1 MKSLLYTSG
10 LTSNYNNYS
19 AIELEK
25 ALQSWV
31 EPYPKPI
38 IMNHDLNTEPIG
50 RVMAAKMDKEADGS
64 PFVRLQIAITDPVA
78 AQKVLDKRYLTGSV
92 GGRAAKAVC
101 SISGDDLA
109 AESDTGK
116 PRAPKF
122 RRGQVYK
129 GKLAFIDMQDISF
142 KEYSF
147 VNQPADG
154 KSGVRATTVIGDD
167 KTKASSEGW
176 VAKSSAFVLHM
187 NEEDIYSFD
196 ESASILSGMK
206 KKESR
211 PMYLHLKGAFLTAIA
226 LQESESE
233 HNKAI
238 SLLSNED
245 VEKEIDPQENLNM
258 KDNVTEEDI
267 LATVQ
272 TLSQDLSTIAANPA
286 QESDPEEAP
295 AEEAPAEEIPEDGN
309 EADMTAPVTDNTAAA
324 PANSNDVAVAL
335 QKVLDHTIVFYYAAH
350 RAHWNI
356 EGEDFTQYH
365 ELFSNIYLDAID
377 SVDAIAENMRKLQ
390 AFPKTLTESVMNA
403 SFKDDMTTSDSEEL
417 AGSLLDKILVLN
429 GAILAAFGVANSA
442 NEQGITNFLAERDDL
457 TKKFAWQL
465 RSSLKVEAGEPADES
480 WRITKSEVIT
490 ETTEEPE
497 EEAVDSSVPEDTEV
511 DQAAEESQ
519 AELTGDNQVS
529 EQNADD
535 SKKLQMLE
543 VENQKLKS
551 ALHRTLAERV
561 VDAKI
566 ATGVESQEVREEL
579 IEEHTK
585 RSSSSLADS
594 LRDLANMPAA
604 KNAVSKVLE
613 MTSEVQAIEGEDN
626 VFTLD
631 ATEPEVEE
639 KVTNMPEQ
647 VFVDALM
654 GRRKL

>member
-1 MKSLLYTSG
+1 MKSLPYTSG

-109 AESDTGK
+109 AESDMGK

-295 AEEAPAEEIPEDGN
+295 AEEAPAEEIPAEEIPVAEESVKVEEEEGN
-309 EADMTAPVTDNTAAA
+309 GTAA
-324 PANSNDVAVAL
+324 SL
-335 QKVLDHTIVFYYAAH
+335 QKVLNNTLVFYFAAH
-350 RAHWNI
+350 RAHWNV
-356 EGEDFTQYH
+356 EGEDFAEYH
-365 ELFSNIYLDAID
+365 ELFSNIYEDAIE
-377 SVDAIAENMRKLQ
+377 SVDPIAENIRKVQ
-390 AFPKTLTESVMNA
+390 SFPANLTEIVMNA
-403 SFKDDMTTSDSEEL
+403 DFKDDCDCKDAMGM
-417 AGSLLDKILVLN
+417 AQMLLEKIMMLN
-429 GAILAAFGVANSA
+429 ASILSAFTVANEA
-442 NEQGITNFLAERDDL
+442 NEQGVANLMAERDDM
-457 TKKFAWQL
+457 TKKWAWQL
-465 RSSLKVEAGEPADES
+465 RSSLKMEAGEPADES